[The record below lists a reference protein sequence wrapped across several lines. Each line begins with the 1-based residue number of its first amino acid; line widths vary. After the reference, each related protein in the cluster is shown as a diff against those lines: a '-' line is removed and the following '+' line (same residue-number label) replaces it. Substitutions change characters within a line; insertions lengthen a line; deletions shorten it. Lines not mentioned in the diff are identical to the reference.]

1 MPHDNNKLVLAI
13 SAVCAV
19 ALVLGLLGLWQWFG
33 FALWPLLFLCAALGH
48 GRDAGRGPIRTALYV
63 MAAVNLLLFAA
74 ILLTERTEGDAVLV
88 LGTPVST
95 AFLIYGIWPMGN
107 LIGVLYFA
115 VFERSVLPREK
126 LERFLADFGRRDPAE
141 QNRGN

>member
-1 MPHDNNKLVLAI
+1 MQHDNNKLVLAVA
-13 SAVCAV
+13 AVCVV
-19 ALVLGLLGLWQWFG
+19 ALALGLLGLWQWFG
-33 FALWPLLFLCAALGH
+33 FILWPLLFLCVALGH

-63 MAAVNLLLFAA
+63 MAAVNLLLFTA
-74 ILLTERTEGDAVLV
+74 ILLTDRTEGDAVLV
-88 LGTPVST
+88 LGTPFST

-126 LERFLADFGRRDPAE
+126 LERFLVDFARRDPAE
-141 QNRGN
+141 RNRGN